1 MSISSK
7 IIVQK
12 LHFDL
17 RFRIVTVLLLIF
29 TVDPPQIVHAFQSE
43 TLQPGPPVHLMC
55 VASGNPTPEITW
67 ELDGKKLTSRERIQV
82 GQYLKMNGNGNV
94 VSHLNISSIQT
105 ADGGLYKCIASSK
118 VGSVE
123 HAERLNVYG
132 VPFIRPMD
140 KRAIVSG
147 ETLFVTCPAAGY
159 PIKSI
164 TWERGMFHFS
174 EALAL
179 LSSDLK
185 LIACKS
191 GCTY

>member
-1 MSISSK
+1 M
-7 IIVQK
+7 
-12 LHFDL
+12 HFCSA
-17 RFRIVTVLLLIF
+17 
-29 TVDPPQIVHAFQSE
+29 VDPPQIVHAFSSE

-55 VASGNPTPEITW
+55 VASGNPTPEISW

-147 ETLFVTCPAAGY
+147 ETLIVTCPAAGY

-164 TWERGMFHFS
+164 TWERGNFCCSHSAVSYLIILFHCRFINPTSALFISQMDVPFQSTANRKFS
-174 EALAL
+174 PMAP
-179 LSSDLK
+179 
-185 LIACKS
+185 
-191 GCTY
+191 